1 MMHLL
6 SFLDFAAK
14 ANYDYEVI
22 LVHTYETADT
32 LPAYRSF
39 CPPGRQVTMKRLS
52 ATQLALS
59 YTGVFLGAGFVSG
72 QELWQF
78 FSCFGPVGLLGFL
91 GTAAL
96 FFCVDY
102 SLLRLIMV
110 TGQEDMARML
120 TPGDHPRLRV
130 LVSVMQGLLLFGV
143 CVIMI
148 AGGAV
153 LLYRPLGIPLWLAG
167 LIFTTA
173 VFLVARFGLHGVVT
187 TFSLVVPVITVC
199 AVLLGI
205 ITLFQS
211 GFRFAPA
218 TGSVSALIPNW
229 VVGFFTYA
237 AYNLFGTICV
247 LAPMAKHLPDL
258 ATLHRGLCLGNAL
271 LILLAGS
278 IIAALAAKPDAGLA
292 ELPMALLAGQLHPG
306 LESGYDLLMGL
317 GMFSSA
323 LSSSG
328 AVINQLSLSWDWAN
342 KWRKLATALLLTL
355 AWLLSL
361 VGFGNLIGV
370 IYPVFG
376 YAGIPFLVFLVR
388 NWLHTR
394 KEKHLL

>member
-1 MMHLL
+1 
-6 SFLDFAAK
+6 
-14 ANYDYEVI
+14 
-22 LVHTYETADT
+22 
-32 LPAYRSF
+32 
-39 CPPGRQVTMKRLS
+39 MKQLS
-52 ATQLALS
+52 AAQLALS

-102 SLLRLIMV
+102 SLLRLVMV
-110 TGQEDMARML
+110 TGQEDMSRML
-120 TPGDHPRLRV
+120 TPGDRPKLRV
-130 LVSVMQGLLLFGV
+130 AVSVMQDLLLFGV

-148 AGGAV
+148 AGGSV
-153 LLYRPLGIPLWLAG
+153 LLSQSLGIPAWLAG
-167 LIFTTA
+167 LVFTAA
-173 VFLVARFGLHGVVT
+173 VLLVARFGLQGLVT

-205 ITLFQS
+205 ITLLRC
-211 GFRFAPA
+211 GFRFSPA
-218 TGSVSALIPNW
+218 AGSVSVLIPNW
-229 VVGFFTYA
+229 IIGFFTYA

-247 LAPMAKHLPDL
+247 LAPMARHLPDL
-258 ATLHRGLCLGNAL
+258 TTLKRGLWMGNAL

-278 IIAALAAKPDAGLA
+278 IIAALAAVPDAGSA
-292 ELPMALLAGQLHPG
+292 QLPMAMLAGQLHPA
-306 LESGYDLLMGL
+306 LEGGYDLLMGM

-328 AVINQLSLSWDWAN
+328 AVINQLSVSWDWA
-342 KWRKLATALLLTL
+342 KTRRKRLTTLLLL
-355 AWLLSL
+355 CAWLLSL

-388 NWLHTR
+388 NWLLTR
-394 KEKHLL
+394 KKTSRRFPQ

>member
-1 MMHLL
+1 
-6 SFLDFAAK
+6 
-14 ANYDYEVI
+14 
-22 LVHTYETADT
+22 
-32 LPAYRSF
+32 
-39 CPPGRQVTMKRLS
+39 MKHLS
-52 ATQLALS
+52 AAQLALS
-59 YTGVFLGAGFVSG
+59 YTGGFLGAGFVSG

-102 SLLRLIMV
+102 SLLRLIMT

-120 TPGDHPRLRV
+120 TPGDRPKLRIA
-130 LVSVMQGLLLFGV
+130 VSVMQGLLLFGV

-148 AGGAV
+148 AGGSV
-153 LLYRPLGIPLWLAG
+153 LLCRPLGVPVWLAG
-167 LIFTTA
+167 LIFAAA
-173 VFLVARFGLHGVVT
+173 VLLVARFGLQGLVT

-205 ITLFQS
+205 VTLFQS
-211 GFRFAPA
+211 GFQFAPA
-218 TGSVSALIPNW
+218 TGSVSTLIPNW
-229 VVGFFTYA
+229 IVGFFTYA

-247 LAPMAKHLPDL
+247 LAPMARHLPDL
-258 ATLHRGLCLGNAL
+258 ATLNRGLWMGNAL

-278 IIAALAAKPDAGLA
+278 IIAALAARPDAGLA
-292 ELPMALLAGQLHPG
+292 QLPMAMLAGQLHPA
-306 LESGYDLLMGL
+306 LEGGYDLLMGM

-328 AVINQLSLSWDWAN
+328 AVINQLSVSWSWAN
-342 KWRKLATALLLTL
+342 NRRKLVTTLLLTC

-388 NWLHTR
+388 NWLLTR
-394 KEKHLL
+394 KRENIRCKT

>member
-1 MMHLL
+1 
-6 SFLDFAAK
+6 
-14 ANYDYEVI
+14 
-22 LVHTYETADT
+22 
-32 LPAYRSF
+32 
-39 CPPGRQVTMKRLS
+39 MKQLS
-52 ATQLALS
+52 AAQLALS

-110 TGQEDMARML
+110 TGQEDLARIL
-120 TPGDHPRLRV
+120 TPGDRPNLRMI
-130 LVSVMQGLLLFGV
+130 VSVMQGLLLFGV

-148 AGGAV
+148 AGGSV
-153 LLYRPLGIPLWLAG
+153 LLSQPLGIPAWLAG
-167 LIFTTA
+167 LIFTAA
-173 VFLVARFGLHGVVT
+173 VLLVARFGLQGLVT

-211 GFRFAPA
+211 GFQFAPA
-218 TGSVSALIPNW
+218 AGSVSSLIPNW

-247 LAPMAKHLPDL
+247 LAPMARHLPDL
-258 ATLHRGLCLGNAL
+258 STLNRGLWLGNGL

-278 IIAALAAKPDAGLA
+278 IIAALAARPDAGA
-292 ELPMALLAGQLHPG
+292 SELPMAMLAGQLHPA
-306 LESGYDLLMGL
+306 LEGGYDLLMGM
-317 GMFSSA
+317 GMFSAA
-323 LSSSG
+323 LSSCS
-328 AVINQLSLSWDWAN
+328 AVINRISLSCEWVN
-342 KWRKLATALLLTL
+342 SRHKLMTTLLLIS

-388 NWLHTR
+388 NWLLTR
-394 KEKHLL
+394 KKLSRASL

>member
-1 MMHLL
+1 
-6 SFLDFAAK
+6 
-14 ANYDYEVI
+14 
-22 LVHTYETADT
+22 
-32 LPAYRSF
+32 
-39 CPPGRQVTMKRLS
+39 MKRLS
-52 ATQLALS
+52 AMQLALS

-78 FSCFGPVGLLGFL
+78 FSCFGPIGLLGFL

-110 TGQEDMARML
+110 TGQEDMAHML
-120 TPGDHPRLRV
+120 TPGDRPKLRV
-130 LVSVMQGLLLFGV
+130 VVSVMQRLLLFGV

-148 AGGAV
+148 AGGSV
-153 LLYRPLGIPLWLAG
+153 LLSHPLGIPTWLAG
-167 LIFTTA
+167 FVFTAA
-173 VFLVARFGLHGVVT
+173 VLLVAQFGLYGLVT
-187 TFSLVVPVITVC
+187 TFSLVVPAITVC
-199 AVLLGI
+199 TVLLGI

-211 GFRFAPA
+211 GFQFAPA
-218 TGSVSALIPNW
+218 TGSVSTLIPNW

-258 ATLHRGLCLGNAL
+258 ATLNRGLWIGNGL

-278 IIAALAAKPDAGLA
+278 IIAALAARPDAGLT
-292 ELPMALLAGQLHPG
+292 ELPMAMLAGKLHPA
-306 LESGYDLLMGL
+306 LEGGYNLLMGM
-317 GMFSSA
+317 GMFSAA
-323 LSSSG
+323 LSSCN
-328 AVINQLSLSWDWAN
+328 AIMNQISLSFEWVN
-342 KWRKLATALLLTL
+342 TRRKLVTTLLLVG

-361 VGFGNLIGV
+361 VGFGNLIGI

-388 NWLHTR
+388 NWLLTR
-394 KEKHLL
+394 KNISQASV

>member
-1 MMHLL
+1 
-6 SFLDFAAK
+6 
-14 ANYDYEVI
+14 
-22 LVHTYETADT
+22 
-32 LPAYRSF
+32 
-39 CPPGRQVTMKRLS
+39 MKQLS
-52 ATQLALS
+52 AVQLALS

-91 GTAAL
+91 GTTAL

-102 SLLRLIMV
+102 ALLRLIMT
-110 TGQEDMARML
+110 TGQEDMAHML

-130 LVSVMQGLLLFGV
+130 IVSVMQGLLLFGV

-153 LLYRPLGIPLWLAG
+153 LLYEPLGIPLWLAG
-167 LIFTTA
+167 MIFTVA
-173 VFLVARFGLHGVVT
+173 VLLVARFGLQGLVT

-205 ITLFQS
+205 ITLVQS

-218 TGSVSALIPNW
+218 AGSVSALVPNW

-247 LAPMAKHLPDL
+247 LAPMAKLLPDL
-258 ATLHRGLCLGNAL
+258 ATLHRGLWIGNTM

-278 IIAALAAKPDAGLA
+278 IIAALAARPDAGMA
-292 ELPMALLAGQLHPG
+292 ELPMAMLAGQLHPG
-306 LESGYDLLMGL
+306 LESGYDLLMGM
-317 GMFSSA
+317 GMFSAA

-328 AVINQLSLSWDWAN
+328 AVINQLSLAWDWAN
-342 KWRKLATALLLTL
+342 ARRKLVTTLLLVC

-394 KEKHLL
+394 KKITESSL

>member
-1 MMHLL
+1 
-6 SFLDFAAK
+6 
-14 ANYDYEVI
+14 
-22 LVHTYETADT
+22 
-32 LPAYRSF
+32 
-39 CPPGRQVTMKRLS
+39 MKQLS
-52 ATQLALS
+52 AAQLALS

-91 GTAAL
+91 GTAAV
-96 FFCVDY
+96 FFCVDC

-120 TPGDHPRLRV
+120 TPGDRPKLRV
-130 LVSVMQGLLLFGV
+130 VVSVMQGLLLFGV

-148 AGGAV
+148 AGGSV
-153 LLYRPLGIPLWLAG
+153 LLSQPLGIPAWLAG
-167 LIFTTA
+167 LVFTAA
-173 VFLVARFGLHGVVT
+173 VLLVARFGLQGLVT
-187 TFSLVVPVITVC
+187 TFSLVVPIITVC

-211 GFRFAPA
+211 GFQFAPA

-229 VVGFFTYA
+229 LVGFFTYA

-247 LAPMAKHLPDL
+247 LAPMARHLPDL
-258 ATLHRGLCLGNAL
+258 ATLNRGLWMGNGL

-278 IIAALAAKPDAGLA
+278 IIATLSARPDAGMA
-292 ELPMALLAGQLHPG
+292 ELPMAILAGQLHPA
-306 LESGYDLLMGL
+306 LEGGYDLLMGM

-328 AVINQLSLSWDWAN
+328 AVINQISLSCEWIDSR
-342 KWRKLATALLLTL
+342 RKLMTTLLLIC

-388 NWLHTR
+388 NWLMTR
-394 KEKHLL
+394 KTISQTAL

>member
-1 MMHLL
+1 
-6 SFLDFAAK
+6 
-14 ANYDYEVI
+14 
-22 LVHTYETADT
+22 
-32 LPAYRSF
+32 
-39 CPPGRQVTMKRLS
+39 MKQLS
-52 ATQLALS
+52 AMQLAVS

-78 FSCFGPVGLLGFL
+78 FSCFGPIGLLGFL

-102 SLLRLIMV
+102 ALLRLIMA
-110 TGQEDMARML
+110 TGEEDMARML
-120 TPGDHPRLRV
+120 TPGDRPGLRV
-130 LVSVMQGLLLFGV
+130 VVSVMQRLLLFGV

-153 LLYRPLGIPLWLAG
+153 LLSHPLRIPPWMAG
-167 LIFTTA
+167 LIFTAA
-173 VFLVARFGLHGVVT
+173 VLLVAQFGLHGLVT
-187 TFSLVVPVITVC
+187 TFSLVVPAITVC

-205 ITLFQS
+205 IALFQS

-258 ATLHRGLCLGNAL
+258 TTLNRGLWIGNTL

-278 IIAALAAKPDAGLA
+278 IISALAARPDAGLS
-292 ELPMALLAGQLHPG
+292 ELPMATLAGRLHPA
-306 LESGYDLLMGL
+306 LEGGYDLLMGM
-317 GMFSSA
+317 GMFSAA
-323 LSSSG
+323 LSSCN
-328 AVINQLSLSWDWAN
+328 AVINQLSLSREWINAR
-342 KWRKLATALLLTL
+342 RKLMTTLLLAG

-361 VGFGNLIGV
+361 AVFGNLIGV

-388 NWLHTR
+388 NWLITR
-394 KEKHLL
+394 KKLAQASL